1 MAKSFLAANTISYQ
15 DINVAE
21 DRAARDEMVRATG
34 VMAVPVIEVDGEFLI
49 GFDEAALREKL
60 GLQQG

>member
-1 MAKSFLAANTISYQ
+1 MAANTISYQ